1 MLLLTCLECL
11 ILLAISSCL
20 EFLSYLKVSQSL
32 LETPPPQLYL
42 SRVLMDYFPKLTFIV
57 FFPFLL
63 HGLTFLQKI
72 YLKKNNISDHL
83 SKVAL
88 LQNQTWVHLP
98 SLSKANMLTSDSG
111 ERKHGL
117 CCRAP
122 SKENRHSCSKD
133 VKGSV
138 REGASEYVI

>member
-1 MLLLTCLECL
+1 MSNSLGHLFLLGVSLIPQDKSELTG
-11 ILLAISSCL
+11 
-20 EFLSYLKVSQSL
+20 KPV
-32 LETPPPQLYL
+32 PPQLYL
-42 SRVLMDYFPKLTFIV
+42 SWVLMDYFPKLTFIV

-63 HGLTFLQKI
+63 HGLTFLKKI

-83 SKVAL
+83 SKVTL

-98 SLSKANMLTSDSG
+98 SLSKTNMLTSDSG
-111 ERKHGL
+111 ERKHGF

-133 VKGSV
+133 VKDSV